1 MEVVVTEIEKGVV
14 GDVVKEEVEEVA
26 VEEVV

>member
-1 MEVVVTEIEKGVV
+1 MEVVVMEIEKGVV